1 MKVEYIN
8 KFVADLWG
16 LKDIEIV
23 EEELNIMII
32 KSI

>member
-16 LKDIEIV
+16 LKDKEIAG
-23 EEELNIMII
+23 EELNIMII